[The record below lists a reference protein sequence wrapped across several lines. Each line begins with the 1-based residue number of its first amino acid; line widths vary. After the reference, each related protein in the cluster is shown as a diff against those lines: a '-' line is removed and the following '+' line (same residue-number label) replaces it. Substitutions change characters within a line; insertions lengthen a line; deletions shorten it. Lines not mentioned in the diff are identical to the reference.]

1 MFKKEK
7 KTCGDIPTHF
17 GTLWKMRPGN
27 TLIKYYKRK
36 LVTVSILTC
45 ALFNLQRSENG
56 IEFE

>member
-1 MFKKEK
+1 
-7 KTCGDIPTHF
+7 
-17 GTLWKMRPGN
+17 MRPGN